1 MKTVWGLKT
10 VRIHDGK
17 NVMPHSAKLC
27 KLRPEELFENR
38 SIRLEK

>member
-17 NVMPHSAKLC
+17 KLRVEMC